1 MRRDPKTCCF
11 DFDLPKD
18 IDENLKREFII
29 KTNESLAEIIIK
41 NEVEEIILKYKHG
54 NNIHENGKQQ
64 SEWATQIFS

>member
-1 MRRDPKTCCF
+1 MTRDPKICCF

-41 NEVEEIILKYKHG
+41 NEVEEILLKYKHG

-64 SEWATQIFS
+64 SE

>member
-41 NEVEEIILKYKHG
+41 NEVEEILLKYKHG

>member
-1 MRRDPKTCCF
+1 MRRDPRTCCF

-41 NEVEEIILKYKHG
+41 NEVEEILLKYKHG